1 MARVNFKFKK
11 DFIHG
16 NKAVDK
22 KGSSRLVTRKFA
34 EWAKENGFGDFE
46 EKEDKKAKDRET
58 K

>member
-22 KGSSRLVTRKFA
+22 KGSSRLVTHRFA
-34 EWAKENGFGDFE
+34 EWAKANGFGEFDV
-46 EKEDKKAKDRET
+46 KEDKKAKDRET